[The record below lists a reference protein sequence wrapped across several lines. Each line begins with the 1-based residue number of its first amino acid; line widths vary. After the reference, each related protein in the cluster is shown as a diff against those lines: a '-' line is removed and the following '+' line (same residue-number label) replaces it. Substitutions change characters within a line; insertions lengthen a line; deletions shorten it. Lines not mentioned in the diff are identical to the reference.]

1 MAFIFLYNQGREIPS
16 SCAGK
21 KPQVFYGFY
30 MNDFNLASTWSS
42 LLPWLDRI
50 LWTRSAKETRK
61 NQFFKPVFFFTAMAP
76 VLSKLVGKSPSLLSS
91 ILGKPIAVTGG
102 GLALVLWLLSVH
114 RTNQNR
120 RQNNLLKNI
129 FMYKLIIVVC
139 FPELQLQNVCNML
152 LMR

>member
-1 MAFIFLYNQGREIPS
+1 
-16 SCAGK
+16 
-21 KPQVFYGFY
+21 
-30 MNDFNLASTWSS
+30 
-42 LLPWLDRI
+42 
-50 LWTRSAKETRK
+50 
-61 NQFFKPVFFFTAMAP
+61 MAP